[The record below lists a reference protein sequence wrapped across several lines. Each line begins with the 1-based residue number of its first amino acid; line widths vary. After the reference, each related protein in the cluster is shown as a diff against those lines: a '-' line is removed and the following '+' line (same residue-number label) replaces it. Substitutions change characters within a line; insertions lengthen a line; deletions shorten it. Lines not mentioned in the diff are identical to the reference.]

1 MTIPKFLLLP
11 ICSLI
16 ICCGRSATSL
26 DANRVVLADDLAVVP
41 LADDT
46 WLHITQL
53 RVSDG
58 NVYPCNGMIYIADGE
73 ALILDGPLND
83 SLAALLIEYVE
94 RELDA
99 TVVGLV
105 VDHFHEDG
113 AGGID
118 EFHRRGIATYSSA
131 QTCRE
136 STVRG
141 EPCATIRFDDTLS
154 IAVGDERVIC
164 GYHGR
169 SHAPDNIVTYIPDRT
184 LLFGGCMIKEI
195 GAGRGNLTD
204 ADTAAWPETLRRV
217 RAAYPDATIVVPGH
231 GAAGGRELLDYTIE
245 MFGGR
250 EMGKGKRE

>member
-1 MTIPKFLLLP
+1 MTIPKILLL
-11 ICSLI
+11 LI
-16 ICCGRSATSL
+16 TTPFLSCGRNVTSF
-26 DANRVVLADDLAVVP
+26 DAERVVLADDLAIMP

-53 RVSDG
+53 RISDG
-58 NVYPCNGMIYIADGE
+58 NVFPCNGMIYIDDGE

-99 TVVGLV
+99 TVIGLV

-118 EFHRRGIATYSSA
+118 EFHRRGIPTYSSA

-136 STVRG
+136 SAKRG
-141 EPCATIRFDDTLS
+141 EPCATIRFDDTLA
-154 IAVGDERVIC
+154 IAVGDERVVC
-164 GYHGR
+164 GYYGR
-169 SHAPDNIVTYIPDRT
+169 SHAPDNIVTYIADRK
-184 LLFGGCMIKEI
+184 LLFGGCMIKEM
-195 GAGRGNLTD
+195 GAGKGNLAD
-204 ADTAAWPETLRRV
+204 ADTAAWSGTVRRV

-231 GAAGGRELLDYTIE
+231 GAPGGPELFDYTIE
-245 MFGGR
+245 MFGG
-250 EMGKGKRE
+250 KGEGRKE